1 MSTAQNSTKLHRR
14 RYFEIV
20 ALKTLENIQENIYSS
35 NLMKMHDCNL
45 QPTTVKLK
53 PPLQIFSESA
63 QKRKN
68 VLKFNFNKIDSKK
81 KVSC

>member
-1 MSTAQNSTKLHRR
+1 
-14 RYFEIV
+14 
-20 ALKTLENIQENIYSS
+20 
-35 NLMKMHDCNL
+35 MKMHDCNL
-45 QPTTVKLK
+45 QPTTVRLK

-68 VLKFNFNKIDSKK
+68 VLKFNFNKMDSKK